1 VGNGTFRA
9 AAQIGRHRLPQR
21 GRNVLTAPGT
31 PVNPSKQHD
40 LRIMVRIAA
49 GSTPRRLTAA
59 HNDPHA
65 QSDARCRCKTPLL
78 KTVMAES
85 WGRWIISS
93 SN

>member
-1 VGNGTFRA
+1 MGGGTFRA
-9 AAQIGRHRLPQR
+9 AAQIGRHCLPQR
-21 GRNVLTAPGT
+21 GRNVLTAPET
-31 PVNPSKQHD
+31 PVNPPKQHD
-40 LRIMVRIAA
+40 FRIMVRIAA
-49 GSTPRRLTAA
+49 GSTLHRLAAA

-65 QSDARCRCKTPLL
+65 RSHARCRCKTPLL